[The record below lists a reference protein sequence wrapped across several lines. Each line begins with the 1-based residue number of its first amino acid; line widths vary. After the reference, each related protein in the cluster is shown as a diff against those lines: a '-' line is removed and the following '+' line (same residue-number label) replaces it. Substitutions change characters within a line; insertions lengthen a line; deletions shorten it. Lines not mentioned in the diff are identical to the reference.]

1 MGGRGGLE
9 GWRWIIIIEGILTAL
24 VGVIA
29 YFVLPETI
37 DKAAFLTPEERHL
50 AVQRI
55 MADRPVEID
64 ASGRMVVVNEQFKWK
79 DVIAPLISPMVSNFM
94 ECRAFVAD
102 PEFRHGYQQGLI
114 LPSLPLCTHSPC
126 LFQLCEFPRHSQ
138 TAVDEG

>member
-24 VGVIA
+24 VGVVA
-29 YFVLPETI
+29 YFVLPETV
-37 DKAAFLTPEERHL
+37 DKAAFLSPEERHL

-79 DVIAPLISPMVSNFM
+79 DVIAPLLSPMVSLPRLK
-94 ECRAFVAD
+94 EASLLIKTLDLAIRW
-102 PEFRHGYQQGLI
+102 GLFCYPYCPV
-114 LPSLPLCTHSPC
+114 LFLPLRAHYVSMVVGALHVGC
-126 LFQLCEFPRHSQ
+126 
-138 TAVDEG
+138 